1 MQQWFIL
8 LVINT
13 LRMLFLKTPNWSFF
27 SVNCLCF
34 KWLNIP
40 LKDSNHNHC
49 RLATA
54 TMVVIRCALICSIL
68 FINIISHASPQQ
80 VFIICCSENES
91 QLWSSQH
98 SNCQSLD
105 SVLSE
110 QLPNNSVLELTNG
123 SCNLTHSL
131 NFSQDPYQKSEKFL
145 EHLQRE
151 VNGDNKKFHTFVR
164 LLVDTGHSNLASRLS
179 G

>member
-13 LRMLFLKTPNWSFF
+13 LRMVIFKDSRGIASFF
-27 SVNCLCF
+27 SVQLSYVLSDLIF
-34 KWLNIP
+34 HS
-40 LKDSNHNHC
+40 KDSNHNHC

-91 QLWSSQH
+91 QLWEH
-98 SNCQSLD
+98 ANTCNCQSLD
-105 SVLSE
+105 SSASVR

-123 SCNLTHSL
+123 SCNPDPLNSIFPRWANITHQRTGLSVHSHL
-131 NFSQDPYQKSEKFL
+131 LPSHECWTGLQLISQ
-145 EHLQRE
+145 
-151 VNGDNKKFHTFVR
+151 
-164 LLVDTGHSNLASRLS
+164 
-179 G
+179 